1 MPRPARTLTKHETR
15 TSLAWFNWNIS
26 LRGIFETIC
35 GGATMV
41 FVAYALVIGVPRD
54 AMGYFSAAISCAC
67 IIQLLC
73 LPMVSRI
80 KRRKRFILIV
90 AVIEPLLLTL
100 AVLATPWL
108 PAGLRPVSL
117 GIAVFLAAACLH
129 LTRPFADDWLATTIP
144 SGLRG
149 RYIGRRVRVSS
160 LAIVAA
166 TLVVGYIVNLLGT
179 ENRAGLAGL
188 LVVGG
193 VFGLAA
199 ALTLTK
205 ATMPVNEREIGLT
218 ARDIRGVM
226 HNRAFVRLVIG
237 TLLLMLPF
245 YLAVAY
251 YHVFNLEVV
260 KMSPWLIA
268 CMGVGYL
275 LVKLLITPA
284 MGKLCDR
291 LGPRKLLWVSG
302 PIYAAFFLCFPFAA
316 EGRAWPIILAWA
328 FVALADGIYSVAA
341 PAALY
346 STIPEQG
353 ARPAYFATYN
363 LVSLGSFAVG
373 GVIAVPLLGWLG
385 KLHWTWGVANLGGYH
400 LFFALCGLLMLP
412 CTLAVTLFP
421 ENRRLPVG
429 SV

>member
-1 MPRPARTLTKHETR
+1 
-15 TSLAWFNWNIS
+15 
-26 LRGIFETIC
+26 
-35 GGATMV
+35 
-41 FVAYALVIGVPRD
+41 
-54 AMGYFSAAISCAC
+54 
-67 IIQLLC
+67 
-73 LPMVSRI
+73 
-80 KRRKRFILIV
+80 
-90 AVIEPLLLTL
+90 
-100 AVLATPWL
+100 
-108 PAGLRPVSL
+108 
-117 GIAVFLAAACLH
+117 
-129 LTRPFADDWLATTIP
+129 
-144 SGLRG
+144 
-149 RYIGRRVRVSS
+149 
-160 LAIVAA
+160 VAA